1 MDSSSVSREC
11 YMISIRFQGNY
22 LLTVIQTRTFLPSN
36 EKSNIATL
44 STREF
49 YAKQR
54 TQPVFAQVRRNQA

>member
-1 MDSSSVSREC
+1 
-11 YMISIRFQGNY
+11 MISIRFQGNY